1 MRAGVSGT
9 LFHAQIPGDALML
22 NNMYINVP
30 RRGRVLSSKARVW
43 KVSALSALA
52 AFPGLQQPPAANGRL
67 ALELTFRGRWQNKKG
82 EPLKKDVS
90 NAVKA
95 VEDVLCEYLGI
106 DDRHIYQLSA
116 CKVHDDPGEACIT
129 LVLRGLS

>member
-1 MRAGVSGT
+1 MTSM
-9 LFHAQIPGDALML
+9 LFRAQIPGDALML

-43 KVSALSALA
+43 KAAALSALA
-52 AFPGLQQPPAANGRL
+52 AYPGLPGPPAANGRL

-116 CKVHDDPGEACIT
+116 SKVHDDPDEACIT
-129 LVLRGLS
+129 LVLRSLP